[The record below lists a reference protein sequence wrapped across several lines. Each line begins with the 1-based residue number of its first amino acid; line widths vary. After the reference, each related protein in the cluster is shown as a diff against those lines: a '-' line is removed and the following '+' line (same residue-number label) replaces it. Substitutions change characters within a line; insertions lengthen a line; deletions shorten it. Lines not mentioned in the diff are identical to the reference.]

1 MNNTQKQ
8 IKALISGLLADD
20 NQRVDKIVRELSE
33 SIIAE
38 KESDIMTIITE
49 SLNGDTHAKDL

>member
-20 NQRVDKIVRELSE
+20 NQRIDKIVRELSE
-33 SIIAE
+33 SIITE
-38 KESDIMTIITE
+38 KENDIMTIITE
-49 SLNGDTHAKDL
+49 SFNGDSHV

>member
-8 IKALISGLLADD
+8 IKALIGGLLADD
-20 NQRVDKIVRELSE
+20 NQRVDKKIKELSE

-38 KESDIMTIITE
+38 KECDIMTIITE
-49 SLNGDTHAKDL
+49 SLNGDKHA

>member
-20 NQRVDKIVRELSE
+20 GQRVDKIVRELSE

-38 KESDIMTIITE
+38 KEKEIMTIITE
-49 SLNGDTHAKDL
+49 SFNGDRHA